1 MYKKFNINYSLIG
14 QFFWVRLPHFTNIAV
29 TIREVLWLCLEQFQF
44 DFAPVFYD
52 L

>member
-1 MYKKFNINYSLIG
+1 MYKKVQHKLPVSRPI
-14 QFFWVRLPHFTNIAV
+14 FWVRLRHFTNIAV
-29 TIREVLWLCLEQFQF
+29 TIREVSWLCLEQFQF